1 MSAEVHTGIGSDSGC
16 FPILLYH
23 GIDSARRGPADR
35 FAVSED
41 DFRRHMDLVAANG
54 RWTPTISELA
64 AALGDG
70 RPMPG
75 SPAPVTFDDG
85 TGDFYDRA
93 WPVLRGRGLTATLYV
108 ISGLVGKRYGGHRM
122 LGWEQLEELVR
133 GGVEIGAHS
142 HRHVQLDVVPLDRAA
157 QELVN
162 SKLVLEDRLQTAV
175 NSFSYPFGYH
185 TAAVKSLVSR
195 SGFTSACAVKNRLS
209 HPADDLLALARLTIT
224 ADTNLKQVSRLLKG
238 RGAARAWTGERLPT
252 RVWRVYRRGR
262 AFTTRTRVGLR

>member
-1 MSAEVHTGIGSDSGC
+1 MPLEGHNGGGSDSGC

-23 GIDSARRGPADR
+23 SIGSTRRERADR
-35 FAVSED
+35 FEVTED

-64 AALGDG
+64 GALGAG
-70 RPMPG
+70 RPMPS

-85 TGDFYDRA
+85 TADFYDRA
-93 WPVLRGRGLTATLYV
+93 WPVLREGGLTATLYV

-122 LGWEQLEELVR
+122 LGWEQLEELVE

-142 HRHVQLDVVPLDRAA
+142 HRHVQLDVVRLDRAA

-209 HPADDLLALARLTIT
+209 HPADDLLALARLTMT
-224 ADTNLKQVSRLLKG
+224 ADTNLRQVGQLLKG

-252 RVWRVYRRGR
+252 RAWRVYRRGR
-262 AFTTRTRVGLR
+262 AFATRTEVGLR

>member
-1 MSAEVHTGIGSDSGC
+1 MPPEVRNGIGSDSGC

-23 GIDSARRGPADR
+23 GIGSAQRGPPDR
-35 FAVSED
+35 FAVTED

-85 TGDFYDRA
+85 TADFYDRA
-93 WPVLRGRGLTATLYV
+93 WPALRERGLTATLYV
-108 ISGLVGKRYGGHRM
+108 ISGLVGKRYEGRRM
-122 LGWEQLEELVR
+122 LGWEQLEELVE

-142 HRHVQLDVVPLDRAA
+142 HGHVQLDVVRLDRAA

-185 TAAVKSLVSR
+185 TAGVKSLVSR
-195 SGFTSACAVKNRLS
+195 SGYTSACAVKNRLS
-209 HPADDLLALARLTIT
+209 HPADDPLALARLTIT
-224 ADTNLKQVSRLLKG
+224 ADTNLRQVGRLLKG
-238 RGAARAWTGERLPT
+238 RGAGRAWKGERLAT

-262 AFTTRTRVGLR
+262 AFPTRTEVGLR